1 MKKSG
6 DKNQSGIKTVNP
18 EKRKKVKNTVL
29 YWVILNIGVLMFAF
43 GVFLFK
49 GPNNFATGGVSGVS
63 IIISKYVTGAVPFL
77 TQSVLNLILNGV
89 LLIIGFIFLGKGCT
103 FKTAYCSIMYTLEM
117 YAMEWIFKSF
127 GIDFSTGYTLTNH
140 KLLEFLYAMLLTGIG
155 SAVLFNCNASSGGTD
170 IIALI
175 IKKYAKLEIGPALLV
190 SDLLIA
196 SSTFFIFDVTT
207 GLFSILGL
215 FFKSFLVDGVIESIG
230 KSKFVTIIT
239 SNAQLVS
246 DFILEG
252 MHRGYTSYKARG
264 GYTGEKKTIIIT
276 VCKRREAYKL
286 KMKIRGADPTAFVI
300 LTDTNEILGKGFKSS
315 I

>member
-1 MKKSG
+1 M
-6 DKNQSGIKTVNP
+6 
-18 EKRKKVKNTVL
+18 
-29 YWVILNIGVLMFAF
+29 
-43 GVFLFK
+43 
-49 GPNNFATGGVSGVS
+49 
-63 IIISKYVTGAVPFL
+63 
-77 TQSVLNLILNGV
+77 
-89 LLIIGFIFLGKGCT
+89 
-103 FKTAYCSIMYTLEM
+103 
-117 YAMEWIFKSF
+117 
-127 GIDFSTGYTLTNH
+127 
-140 KLLEFLYAMLLTGIG
+140 
-155 SAVLFNCNASSGGTD
+155 
-170 IIALI
+170 
-175 IKKYAKLEIGPALLV
+175 
-190 SDLLIA
+190 
-196 SSTFFIFDVTT
+196 
-207 GLFSILGL
+207 GL